1 MRGLKFYPYLHRGRI
16 AKRTCDKHI
25 GVVETEKVDGH
36 IATLK
41 ELPAGER
48 DHIIHYDETVQRLAA
63 ITAVPPEESSFLWKL
78 LAVVFLPSALA
89 LRITKISVEIFG
101 WFPKA

>member
-1 MRGLKFYPYLHRGRI
+1 MCGLNFYPYLHRGRI

-41 ELPAGER
+41 ELPEDER
-48 DHIIHYDETVQRLAA
+48 AHIMHYDGTVQRLAA
-63 ITAVPPEESSFLWKL
+63 KTAVPPEESGIRWKL

-101 WFPKA
+101 WFPKT